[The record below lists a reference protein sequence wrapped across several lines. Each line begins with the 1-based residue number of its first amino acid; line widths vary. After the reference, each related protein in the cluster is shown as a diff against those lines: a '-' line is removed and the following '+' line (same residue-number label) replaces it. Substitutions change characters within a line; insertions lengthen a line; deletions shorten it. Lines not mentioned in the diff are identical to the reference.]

1 MATLPQDLDGV
12 EFNFIAPQG
21 FSYDFKVTILDEA
34 GAPVDL
40 TGETVELAVKAG
52 YKEPVALLLD
62 TASSPSTLTITDP
75 TDGEIFVH
83 FDGDDTLLLSAPRT
97 YVYDL
102 KVGEYRKVWGNMML
116 RPGVTT
122 NA

>member
-21 FSYDFKVTILDEA
+21 FSYDFKVTILDSTGQPA
-34 GAPVDL
+34 NL
-40 TGETVELAVKAG
+40 TGETVELAVRAG

-62 TASSPSTLTITDP
+62 TTSTPSLITIP
-75 TDGEIFVH
+75 TPANGEVFIH
-83 FDGDDTLLLSAPRT
+83 FDSVDTLALSAPKT

-102 KVGEYRKVWGNMML
+102 KIGEYRKVWGNMML
-116 RPGVTT
+116 RPGVTV
-122 NA
+122 NV